1 MPNKQ
6 IIITEEVNGMR
17 LDKALAFLIPERSR
31 QSIINDLDKQLITV
45 NDKNLKR
52 SYKVETGDVIELAPL
67 EVVKL
72 DLTPVKMDLDIL
84 HEDSDMLVVYKPEGL
99 VVHPAP
105 SVKEP
110 TLVNGL
116 LYQVKGLAGIN
127 GTERPG
133 IVHRIDKDTSGL
145 LMVAK
150 TELAQLSLSKQLAAH
165 TVTRIYYAIVYGKI
179 EENSGKID
187 APIGRDK
194 YDRKKMAV
202 VEGGKS
208 AVTNFKVI
216 KRFRDYTYIE
226 CKLETGRT
234 HQIRVHLKY
243 IGHPLLGDAA
253 YGPKKAIGET
263 GQYLHA
269 GVIGFNHPRTDEY
282 MEFRS
287 PVPKYFLDK
296 LDDLEKFN
304 KLNVK
309 LK

>member
-1 MPNKQ
+1 MENKEV
-6 IIITEEVNGMR
+6 IISEEVNGLR
-17 LDKALAFLIPERSR
+17 LDKALAIMIPDRSR
-31 QSIINDLDKQLITV
+31 QSIILDIDGGNITV
-45 NDKNLKR
+45 NNKLEKR
-52 SYKVETGDVIELAPL
+52 SYKVSTGDVISL
-67 EVVKL
+67 VVVETVAL
-72 DLTPVKMDLDIL
+72 DIEPVKMDLNIL
-84 HEDSDMLVVYKPEGL
+84 FEDDDMLVVYKPEGL

-116 LYQVKGLAGIN
+116 LAQVDNLSGIN

-150 TELAQLSLSKQLAAH
+150 SEVAQVSLSKQLADH

-179 EENSGKID
+179 EENAGRIE

-208 AVTNFKVI
+208 AITNFKVI
-216 KRFRDYTYIE
+216 ERFKDYTYVE

-243 IGHPLLGDAA
+243 IGHPLVGDLV
-253 YGPKKAIGET
+253 YGPRKTIGNN
-263 GQYLHA
+263 GQFLHA
-269 GVIGFNHPRTDEY
+269 GVLGFNHPRTGEY

-287 PVPKYFLDK
+287 PLPNYFLDK
-296 LDDLEKFN
+296 LEELDMYDKI
-304 KLNVK
+304 VK
-309 LK
+309 M

>member
-1 MPNKQ
+1 MPNKE
-6 IIITEEVNGMR
+6 IIINDQVNGMR
-17 LDKALAFLIPERSR
+17 LDKALAILIPERSR
-31 QSIINDLDKQLITV
+31 QSIITDIDSKNITV
-45 NDKNLKR
+45 NEKNEKR
-52 SYKVETGDVIELAPL
+52 SYKVKTGDKIILLPVESV
-67 EVVKL
+67 EL
-72 DLTPVKMDLDIL
+72 DLTPVNMNLDIL
-84 HEDSDMLVVYKPEGL
+84 FEDDDMLVVYKPEGL

-116 LYQVKGLAGIN
+116 LAQVKGLSGIN

-150 TELAQLSLSKQLAAH
+150 SEIAQVSLSKQLAEH

-179 EENSGKID
+179 EENSGRIE

-202 VEGGKS
+202 VEGGKT

-216 KRFRDYTYIE
+216 ERFKDYTFVE

-243 IGHPLLGDAA
+243 IGHPLVGDIV
-253 YGPKKAIGET
+253 YGPRKVIGDN
-263 GQYLHA
+263 GQFLHA
-269 GVIGFNHPRTDEY
+269 GVIGFNHPRTLEY
-282 MEFRS
+282 KEFRS
-287 PVPKYFLDK
+287 PLPNYFLDK
-296 LDDLEKFN
+296 LEELEMYN
-304 KLNVK
+304 KLVK
-309 LK
+309 